1 MRAAS
6 QTATGSALV
15 VAFGCALSLGVL
27 ASCSAPTPLP
37 APTPPEP
44 SKAAPSSDDDHPD
57 VTAECKAEAESAPQV
72 TREQLAAWTEAG
84 PTVYLCLVYDDGAYT
99 VPVAPPS
106 EAVQRPPLAIY
117 DPAGP
122 GDDAC
127 FPLDNGSRAFL
138 TDRSTVWSTTEIGCD
153 RGISEVPG
161 QD

>member
-6 QTATGSALV
+6 QTATGSALL
-15 VAFGCALSLGVL
+15 VAFGCALSLGAL
-27 ASCSAPTPLP
+27 ASCSTSTPPP

-44 SKAAPSSDDDHPD
+44 SKAAPTSHDDYPE
-57 VTAECKAEAESAPQV
+57 VTAECEAEAESAPQV
-72 TREQLAAWTEAG
+72 TREQLDAWTEAG
-84 PTVYLCLVYDDGAYT
+84 TTVYLCLVYDDGAYT

-127 FPLDNGSRAFL
+127 FPLDNGSHAFL